1 MSHDDIC
8 QLIEKTCKQVYH
20 SRGASWVNVGLT
32 DFLTL
37 CRMALDSLPP
47 SPPKKENYND

>member
-8 QLIEKTCKQVYH
+8 QLIEKTCKQVHH
-20 SRGASWVNVGLT
+20 SRGASWVNVGLA

-47 SPPKKENYND
+47 ASDTDKE